1 MPSIQFDQA
10 KRNMSEIRDGLQRE
24 VNQIRN
30 NPKYSDSGRAQEL
43 AKTLLVHRRQA
54 DSLRTNFSVDNED
67 VRLKLTAKLFG
78 IPNRADPATI
88 LVYRDAEDRAAKL
101 TNPDDAA
108 AMLARAT
115 EKGDT
120 LLARAVAGHAHN
132 RKWQSVTESYADA
145 AGLADDLDELNSLP
159 SGAMLKTAVTALF
172 SLPTPP
178 ELRSLIGEASDAR
191 LQRIAGCEG
200 SQPPAP
206 SAPSAVAAIG

>member
-10 KRNMSEIRDGLQRE
+10 KRKMSEIRDGLQRE

-30 NPKYSDSGRAQEL
+30 NPKYSNSGRAQEL
-43 AKTLLVHRRQA
+43 AKTILVHRRQA
-54 DSLRTNFSVDNED
+54 DSLRNNFSVDNED

-78 IPNRADPATI
+78 IPNRTDPATI

-101 TNPDDAA
+101 TNADDAA

-120 LLARAVAGHAHN
+120 LLARAVAGHAHTK
-132 RKWQSVTESYADA
+132 KWQSVAESYAEA
-145 AGLADDLDELNSLP
+145 AGLAGDLDELNALP
-159 SGAMLKTAVTALF
+159 SGTMLKTAVTALF

-178 ELRSLIGEASDAR
+178 ELRTLIGDTSDAR
-191 LQRIAGCEG
+191 LHRIAEG
-200 SQPPAP
+200 EGFQS
-206 SAPSAVAAIG
+206 SAPIGSSAVTAFG

>member
-10 KRNMSEIRDGLQRE
+10 KRKMSAIRDSLGRE

-101 TNPDDAA
+101 ANADDAA

-115 EKGDT
+115 ENGDT
-120 LLARAVAGHAHN
+120 LLARAVAGYAHSK
-132 RKWQSVTESYADA
+132 KWQNVTESYAEA
-145 AGLADDLDELNSLP
+145 AGLADDLDELNTLP

-178 ELRSLIGEASDAR
+178 ELRTLIGDTSDAR
-191 LQRIAGCEG
+191 LQRIAGGEG
-200 SQPPAP
+200 FQPPAP
-206 SAPSAVAAIG
+206 GAHSAVAALG